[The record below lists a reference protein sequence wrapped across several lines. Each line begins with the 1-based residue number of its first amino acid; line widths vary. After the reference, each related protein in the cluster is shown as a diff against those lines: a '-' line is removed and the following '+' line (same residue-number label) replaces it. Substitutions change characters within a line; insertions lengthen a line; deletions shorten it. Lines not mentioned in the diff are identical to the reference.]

1 MNRIFKVIWSEARNA
16 YVVVSELTKRQ
27 SKSCSTKKLLA
38 TLIAAGVFSM
48 AGMHAPVTAAEPKV
62 GLVDSTHYAAIAV
75 TDKGGNHTANP
86 GSGFTMQTLTVYD
99 QNGNPTEEKRKY
111 YVRNGFTVY
120 IQKQEH
126 VLTGST
132 DQELVIALVSGELA
146 DGGYVMS
153 STQNII
159 DPLVNSNNENV
170 TTVLGQS
177 LNGTSLNT
185 YIAAVNGGIDASSD
199 WDYIIQDVN
208 GKWVNV
214 KDDTNTSKLV
224 DVTLGA
230 DKNYY
235 YQNKKINIENVY
247 FLKKGNVATPMA
259 FLDSNGGIYTGTV
272 RGLHNE
278 YLMTGQDADGNIYTY
293 WGAKADDDN
302 TLLAKSGITVGQ
314 LNKSFDTLEANEQRL
329 ADADIK
335 SIKLNEADKTINL
348 IRNDYDGTSVAGG
361 LTLGSGGGDGG
372 EDTYV
377 TIANTD
383 GTIKLPSGSK
393 VVAKDFKDNK
403 LTVLSINGEDYQ
415 LSGVDTNTTYT
426 ISSNKG
432 DGNVVKKYTITGTDD
447 TTMEFVDTDT
457 RVTSGSIRYSEQE
470 IGEDGAPTSGIKG
483 TLTLGVNDDSSI
495 TITGLNDTTLKSG
508 GFDIDVSG
516 EEGES
521 ETSRKVFYIE
531 DTAGNRIE
539 IENVANIEDV
549 NVVRDKVE
557 QGFNVSAGSKTHN
570 IKLGET
576 LSFVNGTNT
585 EVSLD
590 DSGAIK
596 IDATDTKNTTV
607 AGKNI
612 TVDGTYQAD
621 GSIKYTVNTKD
632 DVEFNKVT
640 VGKTTGFNG
649 VVISGSGI
657 NMNGQKVTGLA
668 AGTENSDA
676 VNVQQLNNASIKKF
690 TVDSSN
696 KSISLEKNDGT
707 SIVNSISF
715 ATKENT
721 GSDTVLTV
729 GDGTKSFDLITGSRV
744 SVAKNSAN
752 RLSSITVNGTS
763 YDINDYQV
771 KAGTYTVNNGSV
783 TLAMQKNGVDIN
795 ETVVIKGIVTSSEVA
810 ASKTEVKA
818 GNNVEVTPTH
828 GTDGHDI
835 YTINAKDTTLDSD
848 NSSKT
853 LAEGGMGFDYKI
865 KDTDENEVTI
875 TDIASANKLKVVNS
889 QVETNTSNITT
900 NTNNITT
907 NTKNITNNTQNIT
920 ENATKI
926 AKGFNVSDGTNT
938 MNFALGDT
946 VNFNGTGAASVSV
959 DENTGAVSINAIETK
974 AGTNI
979 AVKNVDGKYEVSTTD
994 AVVFTSVTANTAN
1007 IGGIG
1012 ISNTGITMNNQ
1023 KITGLKA
1030 GTEDSDAVN
1039 FGQLKEYATAAG
1051 SNTKVLAGNNISVD
1065 YNTSNNGENKYTVG
1079 LKNNVT
1085 LGSDDENGSLVVKSS
1100 VGDVLISNGQII
1112 GDKYAITN
1120 DGGAIFANGVIS
1132 AAGDGTFRAANGSFT
1147 VFADGTFRAANG
1159 SFTVLA
1165 DGTVDSKM
1173 GADGRLLATSQGLSV
1188 AKGSSSFGVTGAG
1201 ISLSW
1206 GESALVVDE
1215 GGTAIKG
1222 GLNVL
1227 GSKITNVAAGEADT
1241 DAVNVGQ
1248 LRKAIT
1254 AGDTHIKSGVYQ
1266 VGEVSL
1272 DEEGNKSQ
1280 GVSIDVV
1287 DGSGNVTGNVKITDV
1302 AKASDLGDVFKLDAD
1317 LKNSESNVTTV
1328 VDAVNKLNDKVGNL
1342 KYSVVEEGAI
1352 DDGDDTTTAIGK
1364 LNQALQNV
1372 SLEATAHNTVS
1383 NAAGDTNITI
1393 SESTNSD
1400 GGTNYALALNKQ
1412 KINLGN
1418 VIIEGEKGSITAKNV
1433 TAGKT
1438 SIGDAGVQFDGKT
1451 YIGENG
1457 INANDQNITNV
1468 AAGELSE
1475 TSKDAVN
1482 GSQLYA
1488 TNQQV
1493 NQNTANIN
1501 SLDNRISK
1509 LGSRVNK
1516 VGAGAAALA
1525 ALHPMDFDPDDKLSF
1540 AVGMGNY
1547 AGENAA
1553 AIGAFYRPNEKVMMS
1568 IGGTYGNNENMVNVG
1583 LSFALDRTNNV
1594 SNSRTAMAHE
1604 IVELRAHVAKQDQQ
1618 IAQLTALV
1626 NKLVG
1631 KDAVKGEGV
1640 LFPDVPENHWAYEYI
1655 NGLVQAGVI
1664 EGYPDGTFGG
1674 ERSLTR
1680 FEFATMLYK
1689 AMLKGTMM
1697 NNEIMK
1703 EFESEISRIRIDRIS
1718 GKDNDANKIERVR
1731 VNYQNRDSYG
1741 TRIAK

>member
-48 AGMHAPVTAAEPKV
+48 AGMHAPVSAAEV
-62 GLVDSTHYAAIAV
+62 GLVANTHYAAIAV
-75 TDKGGNHTANP
+75 TDKNGNPNTHP
-86 GSGFTMQTLTVYD
+86 GSRDYTKQMLTVYD
-99 QNGNPTEEKRKY
+99 QNGNPTEEKREY

-126 VLTGST
+126 VLTGSKE
-132 DQELVIALVSGELA
+132 QELVIALVSGKP
-146 DGGYVMS
+146 DKGKVMS

-185 YIAAVNGGIDASSD
+185 YIAAVNGGIDASST

-208 GKWVNV
+208 GTWVNV
-214 KDDTNTSKLV
+214 KDSTNASKLV
-224 DVTLGA
+224 ELTRGTDG
-230 DKNYY
+230 NYY
-235 YQNKKINIENVY
+235 YGSQKINIENVY
-247 FLKKGNVATPMA
+247 FLKKGNVATPMS
-259 FLDSNGGIYTGTV
+259 FVDSNGSIYTGTV

-278 YLMTGQDADGNIYTY
+278 YLMTGQDAEGNIYTY

-302 TLLAKSGITVGQ
+302 TLLANSGITVGQ

-335 SIKLNEADKTINL
+335 SIKLNETNKTINL
-348 IRNDYDGTSVAGG
+348 IRNDIAETLVAGG
-361 LTLGSGGGDGG
+361 LTLGSGGGVDG

-393 VVAKDFKDNK
+393 VVATASEDKK
-403 LTVLSINGEDYQ
+403 LTGLSINGIDYQ
-415 LSGVDTNTTYT
+415 LSGVDTDTTYT
-426 ISSNKG
+426 ISSENG
-432 DGNVVKKYTITGTDD
+432 TGNVVKKYKITGSDSSI
-447 TTMEFVDTDT
+447 MEFVDTDT
-457 RVTSGSIRYSEQE
+457 RVTSGSISYSGQE
-470 IGEDGAPTSGIKG
+470 KGEDGVPTSGIKG
-483 TLTLGVNDDSSI
+483 TLTLGVNDGSSI
-495 TITGLNDTTLKSG
+495 TITGLNDTTLRAG
-508 GFDIDVSG
+508 DADEDISVD
-516 EEGES
+516 EEGNPTDARKLTIYDTVGNAVVLNDIAKDSELQEVS
-521 ETSRKVFYIE
+521 SRVENNETSITNINKLLDSGFKVA
-531 DTAGNRIE
+531 DTKSHEA
-539 IENVANIEDV
+539 
-549 NVVRDKVE
+549 
-557 QGFNVSAGSKTHN
+557 T
-570 IKLGET
+570 IKLG
-576 LSFVNGTNT
+576 NT
-585 EVSLD
+585 ITFAAE
-590 DSGAIK
+590 GAADVTVDPTGRVVVK
-596 IDATDTKNTTV
+596 ATDTRYQITEKEKDVSTPTNVVKTYNFKEIDSSEEGFDFVDTDTKYTAGTGITIDPNNNNQISIIPNAVANSVSISYKANNETAKSVSLSDGLNFVQGDNVQISTGANGVVNISATDTNTYTTSASYDANTKTATFTRNDGKTYDLNLSTITSGLGSMSSWTAKDNNGSLAIGNNGVVKFVGDGDADVTLTSDNGEAIVTVSATDTRNTTV
-607 AGKNI
+607 GSKNIDVQYAEDELQYTVNLKNDVELGSDSEEGSLKVRSSVGDVLISNGQIIGDKYAITNDGGAIFADGVISAAGDGTFRAANGSFTVFADGTVDSKLGDDGRFLATSDGLSVTKGSSNFVVTGDGVSLSAGKNAL
-612 TVDGTYQAD
+612 VVNADGTAIAGGLNVL
-621 GSIKYTVNTKD
+621 GSKITNV
-632 DVEFNKVT
+632 
-640 VGKTTGFNG
+640 
-649 VVISGSGI
+649 
-657 NMNGQKVTGLA
+657 A
-668 AGTENSDA
+668 AGVDDTDA
-676 VNVQQLNNASIKKF
+676 VNVSQL
-690 TVDSSN
+690 
-696 KSISLEKNDGT
+696 
-707 SIVNSISF
+707 
-715 ATKENT
+715 
-721 GSDTVLTV
+721 
-729 GDGTKSFDLITGSRV
+729 
-744 SVAKNSAN
+744 
-752 RLSSITVNGTS
+752 
-763 YDINDYQV
+763 
-771 KAGTYTVNNGSV
+771 KA
-783 TLAMQKNGVDIN
+783 
-795 ETVVIKGIVTSSEVA
+795 VA
-810 ASKTEVKA
+810 ASSKTEVVGEK
-818 GNNVEVTPTH
+818 NINV
-828 GTDGHDI
+828 
-835 YTINAKDTTLDSD
+835 
-848 NSSKT
+848 
-853 LAEGGMGFDYKI
+853 
-865 KDTDENEVTI
+865 NEVT
-875 TDIASANKLKVVNS
+875 AA
-889 QVETNTSNITT
+889 
-900 NTNNITT
+900 
-907 NTKNITNNTQNIT
+907 
-920 ENATKI
+920 
-926 AKGFNVSDGTNT
+926 DGH
-938 MNFALGDT
+938 
-946 VNFNGTGAASVSV
+946 
-959 DENTGAVSINAIETK
+959 SIYK
-974 AGTNI
+974 
-979 AVKNVDGKYEVSTTD
+979 
-994 AVVFTSVTANTAN
+994 
-1007 IGGIG
+1007 
-1012 ISNTGITMNNQ
+1012 
-1023 KITGLKA
+1023 
-1030 GTEDSDAVN
+1030 
-1039 FGQLKEYATAAG
+1039 
-1051 SNTKVLAGNNISVD
+1051 
-1065 YNTSNNGENKYTVG
+1065 VG
-1079 LKNNVT
+1079 LDNNVT
-1085 LGSDDENGSLVVKSS
+1085 LGSDTEDGSLLVKSS

-1120 DGGAIFANGVIS
+1120 DGGAIFADGVIS

-1147 VFADGTFRAANG
+1147 VFADGTVDSKLGDDGRFLATSDGLSVTKG
-1159 SFTVLA
+1159 SSNFVVTGDGVSLSAGKNALVVNA
-1165 DGTVDSKM
+1165 DGT
-1173 GADGRLLATSQGLSV
+1173 
-1188 AKGSSSFGVTGAG
+1188 
-1201 ISLSW
+1201 
-1206 GESALVVDE
+1206 
-1215 GGTAIKG
+1215 AIAG

-1227 GSKITNVAAGEADT
+1227 GSKITNVAAGVDDT

-1248 LRKAIT
+1248 LREAVA
-1254 AGDTHIKSGVYQ
+1254 AGDTNTHIESATKAVANDNTVAFDIVDEKKQ
-1266 VGEVSL
+1266 TKVGE
-1272 DEEGNKSQ
+1272 
-1280 GVSIDVV
+1280 
-1287 DGSGNVTGNVKITDV
+1287 VKITDI
-1302 AKASDLGDVFKLDAD
+1302 AKASDLGDVSKLDAD
-1317 LKNSESNVTTV
+1317 LKNQGSNVTTV

-1568 IGGTYGNNENMVNVG
+1568 VGGTYGNDENMVNVG

-1664 EGYPDGTFGG
+1664 DGYPDGTFGG

-1680 FEFATMLYK
+1680 YEYATMLYK
-1689 AMLKGTMM
+1689 AMLKGTIL
-1697 NNEIMK
+1697 NRDIVK
-1703 EFESEISRIRIDRIS
+1703 EFESEIARIRVDRIS
-1718 GKDNDANKIERVR
+1718 GNDNDANKIERVR
-1731 VNYQNRDSYG
+1731 VNYQNRDNYG

>member
-99 QNGNPTEEKRKY
+99 QNGNPTEEKREY

-132 DQELVIALVSGELA
+132 DQELVIALVSGEPA

-335 SIKLNEADKTINL
+335 SIELDVSNKKINL
-348 IRNDYDGTSVAGG
+348 IRNDIAGTKVDGG

-432 DGNVVKKYTITGTDD
+432 AGNVVEKYTITGTDG

-457 RVTSGSIRYSEQE
+457 RVTSGSISYSEQE

-612 TVDGTYQAD
+612 TVDGTDQAD

-696 KSISLEKNDGT
+696 KSISLEKNNGT
-707 SIVNSISF
+707 SIENSISF
-715 ATKENT
+715 ATKVDTDN
-721 GSDTVLTV
+721 DTVLTV
-729 GDGTKSFDLITGSRV
+729 GDGTTSFDLITGSRV

-818 GNNVEVTPTH
+818 GDNVTVTPSQ
-828 GTDGHDI
+828 GTDGQKI
-835 YTINAKDTTLDSD
+835 YTINAKDTTLDSA
-848 NSSKT
+848 NSSRT
-853 LAEGGMGFDYKI
+853 SAEDGMGFDYKI

-875 TDIASANKLKVVNS
+875 TDIASATKLRAVNS

-907 NTKNITNNTQNIT
+907 NTNNITKNTQNIT
-920 ENATKI
+920 KNATEI
-926 AKGFNVSDGTNT
+926 AKGFSVSDGTNT
-938 MNFALGDT
+938 KKFALGDT

-959 DENTGAVSINAIETK
+959 DATTGEVSINAIETT

-979 AVKNVDGKYEVSTTD
+979 AVQNVDGKYVVSTTD
-994 AVVFTSVTANTAN
+994 DVVFTSVTANTAT

-1023 KITGLKA
+1023 KITGLAA
-1030 GTEDSDAVN
+1030 GEADTDAVN
-1039 FGQLKEYATAAG
+1039 LGQLKEYAATAGA
-1051 SNTKVLAGNNISVD
+1051 NTKVLAGKNISVES
-1065 YNTSNNGENKYTVG
+1065 NTDGGKNEYTVN
-1079 LKNNVT
+1079 LDNNVT
-1085 LGSDDENGSLVVKSS
+1085 LGSDSDDGSLLVKSS
-1100 VGDVLISNGQII
+1100 VGNVLISNGQII

-1120 DGGAIFANGVIS
+1120 DGGAIFADGVIS
-1132 AAGDGTFRAANGSFT
+1132 AAGDGTFRAANGNFT
-1147 VFADGTFRAANG
+1147 VFADGT
-1159 SFTVLA
+1159 
-1165 DGTVDSKM
+1165 VDSKL
-1173 GADGRLLATSQGLSV
+1173 GDDGRFLATSGGLSV
-1188 AKGSSSFGVTGAG
+1188 TKGSSNFVVTGAG
-1201 ISLSW
+1201 VSLSA
-1206 GESALVVDE
+1206 GKNALVVNAD
-1215 GGTAIKG
+1215 GTAIAG

-1227 GSKITNVAAGEADT
+1227 GSKITNVAAGVDDT

-1248 LRKAIT
+1248 LREAVA
-1254 AGDTHIKSGVYQ
+1254 AGDTNTHIESATKAVANDNTVAFDIVDEKKQ
-1266 VGEVSL
+1266 TKVGE
-1272 DEEGNKSQ
+1272 
-1280 GVSIDVV
+1280 
-1287 DGSGNVTGNVKITDV
+1287 VKITDI
-1302 AKASDLGDVFKLDAD
+1302 AKASDLGDVSKLDAD
-1317 LKNSESNVTTV
+1317 LKNQGSNVTTV
-1328 VDAVNKLNDKVGNL
+1328 VDAVNNLNDKVGDLQYLN
-1342 KYSVVEEGAI
+1342 VEK
-1352 DDGDDTTTAIGK
+1352 GDIKNGDNTTTAIGK
-1364 LNQALQNV
+1364 LNQALQDV
-1372 SLEATAHNTVS
+1372 RLEATAHNTVS
-1383 NAAGDTNITI
+1383 NADGDTNITI
-1393 SESTNSD
+1393 SESKNSD
-1400 GGTNYALALNKQ
+1400 GSTNYALALNKEN
-1412 KINLGN
+1412 IDLGK

-1664 EGYPDGTFGG
+1664 DGYPDGTFGG

-1680 FEFATMLYK
+1680 YEYATMLYK
-1689 AMLKGTMM
+1689 AMLKGTIL
-1697 NNEIMK
+1697 NRDIVK
-1703 EFESEISRIRIDRIS
+1703 EFESEIARIRVDRIS
-1718 GKDNDANKIERVR
+1718 GNDNDANKIERVR
-1731 VNYQNRDSYG
+1731 VNYQNRDNYG
-1741 TRIAK
+1741 SRIAK

>member
-132 DQELVIALVSGELA
+132 DQELVIALVSGEPA

-214 KDDTNTSKLV
+214 KNDTNTSKLV

-393 VVAKDFKDNK
+393 VVATASNDNK
-403 LTVLSINGEDYQ
+403 LTSLSINGIEYQ

-426 ISSNKG
+426 ISSKDG
-432 DGNVVKKYTITGTDD
+432 AGNVVKKYTITGTDG

-457 RVTSGSIRYSEQE
+457 RVTSGSIIYSEQE
-470 IGEDGAPTSGIKG
+470 IGKDGAPTSGIKG

-612 TVDGTYQAD
+612 TVDGTDQAD

-752 RLSSITVNGTS
+752 RLSLITVNGTS

-818 GNNVEVTPTH
+818 GNNVKVTPTH

-835 YTINAKDTTLDSD
+835 YTINAEDTTLDSV
-848 NSSKT
+848 NSSGT
-853 LAEGGMGFDYKI
+853 SAEDGMGFDYKI

-875 TDIASANKLKVVNS
+875 TDIAR
-889 QVETNTSNITT
+889 
-900 NTNNITT
+900 
-907 NTKNITNNTQNIT
+907 
-920 ENATKI
+920 
-926 AKGFNVSDGTNT
+926 D
-938 MNFALGDT
+938 
-946 VNFNGTGAASVSV
+946 
-959 DENTGAVSINAIETK
+959 
-974 AGTNI
+974 
-979 AVKNVDGKYEVSTTD
+979 
-994 AVVFTSVTANTAN
+994 
-1007 IGGIG
+1007 
-1012 ISNTGITMNNQ
+1012 
-1023 KITGLKA
+1023 
-1030 GTEDSDAVN
+1030 
-1039 FGQLKEYATAAG
+1039 
-1051 SNTKVLAGNNISVD
+1051 
-1065 YNTSNNGENKYTVG
+1065 
-1079 LKNNVT
+1079 
-1085 LGSDDENGSLVVKSS
+1085 
-1100 VGDVLISNGQII
+1100 
-1112 GDKYAITN
+1112 
-1120 DGGAIFANGVIS
+1120 
-1132 AAGDGTFRAANGSFT
+1132 
-1147 VFADGTFRAANG
+1147 
-1159 SFTVLA
+1159 
-1165 DGTVDSKM
+1165 
-1173 GADGRLLATSQGLSV
+1173 
-1188 AKGSSSFGVTGAG
+1188 
-1201 ISLSW
+1201 
-1206 GESALVVDE
+1206 
-1215 GGTAIKG
+1215 
-1222 GLNVL
+1222 
-1227 GSKITNVAAGEADT
+1227 
-1241 DAVNVGQ
+1241 
-1248 LRKAIT
+1248 RK
-1254 AGDTHIKSGVYQ
+1254 
-1266 VGEVSL
+1266 
-1272 DEEGNKSQ
+1272 
-1280 GVSIDVV
+1280 
-1287 DGSGNVTGNVKITDV
+1287 
-1302 AKASDLGDVFKLDAD
+1302 
-1317 LKNSESNVTTV
+1317 
-1328 VDAVNKLNDKVGNL
+1328 
-1342 KYSVVEEGAI
+1342 SVV
-1352 DDGDDTTTAIGK
+1352 
-1364 LNQALQNV
+1364 
-1372 SLEATAHNTVS
+1372 
-1383 NAAGDTNITI
+1383 
-1393 SESTNSD
+1393 
-1400 GGTNYALALNKQ
+1400 
-1412 KINLGN
+1412 
-1418 VIIEGEKGSITAKNV
+1418 
-1433 TAGKT
+1433 
-1438 SIGDAGVQFDGKT
+1438 
-1451 YIGENG
+1451 
-1457 INANDQNITNV
+1457 
-1468 AAGELSE
+1468 
-1475 TSKDAVN
+1475 
-1482 GSQLYA
+1482 
-1488 TNQQV
+1488 
-1493 NQNTANIN
+1493 
-1501 SLDNRISK
+1501 
-1509 LGSRVNK
+1509 
-1516 VGAGAAALA
+1516 
-1525 ALHPMDFDPDDKLSF
+1525 
-1540 AVGMGNY
+1540 
-1547 AGENAA
+1547 
-1553 AIGAFYRPNEKVMMS
+1553 
-1568 IGGTYGNNENMVNVG
+1568 
-1583 LSFALDRTNNV
+1583 
-1594 SNSRTAMAHE
+1594 
-1604 IVELRAHVAKQDQQ
+1604 
-1618 IAQLTALV
+1618 
-1626 NKLVG
+1626 
-1631 KDAVKGEGV
+1631 
-1640 LFPDVPENHWAYEYI
+1640 
-1655 NGLVQAGVI
+1655 
-1664 EGYPDGTFGG
+1664 
-1674 ERSLTR
+1674 
-1680 FEFATMLYK
+1680 
-1689 AMLKGTMM
+1689 
-1697 NNEIMK
+1697 
-1703 EFESEISRIRIDRIS
+1703 
-1718 GKDNDANKIERVR
+1718 
-1731 VNYQNRDSYG
+1731 
-1741 TRIAK
+1741 

>member
-48 AGMHAPVTAAEPKV
+48 AGMHAPVTAAEPEV
-62 GLVDSTHYAAIAV
+62 GLVASTHYAAIAV
-75 TDKGGNHTANP
+75 TDKGGNPTANP
-86 GSGFTMQTLTVYD
+86 GSGFTKQTLTVYD
-99 QNGNPTEEKRKY
+99 QNGNPTKEQREY
-111 YVRNGFTVY
+111 YVRNGFNVY
-120 IQKQEH
+120 IQKQEQ
-126 VLTGST
+126 VLTGSKV
-132 DQELVIALVSGELA
+132 QELVIALVSGEP
-146 DGGYVMS
+146 DSEYVMS

-159 DPLVNSNNENV
+159 DPLVNSNNKNV

-185 YIAAVNGGIDASSD
+185 YIAAVNGGIDALST

-214 KDDTNTSKLV
+214 KDGANNSQLV
-224 DVTLGA
+224 EVALEA
-230 DKNYY
+230 DGNYY
-235 YQNKKINIENVY
+235 YGNKKINKENVY
-247 FLKKGNVATPMA
+247 FLKKDDKATKATPMA

-278 YLMTGQDADGNIYTY
+278 YLMTGQDAAGNIYTY

-302 TLLAKSGITVGQ
+302 TLLANSGITVGQ

-335 SIKLNEADKTINL
+335 SIELDVSNKKINL
-348 IRNDYDGTSVAGG
+348 IRNDIAGTKVDGG
-361 LTLGSGGGDGG
+361 LTLGSGGGVKGV
-372 EDTYV
+372 DTYV
-377 TIANTD
+377 TIKNKD
-383 GTIKLPSGSK
+383 GTIELPSGSK
-393 VVAKDFKDNK
+393 VVAKPSEDNK
-403 LTVLSINGEDYQ
+403 LTVLSINGIDYQ
-415 LSGVDTNTTYT
+415 LSGVDTNTTHT
-426 ISSNKG
+426 ISSEDG
-432 DGNVVKKYTITGTDD
+432 TGNVVKKYTITGTDG

-457 RVTSGSIRYSEQE
+457 RVTSGSISYSEQE
-470 IGEDGAPTSGIKG
+470 RGEDGAPTSGIKG

-516 EEGES
+516 EVGES

-612 TVDGTYQAD
+612 TVDGTDQAD

-696 KSISLEKNDGT
+696 KSISLEKNNGT
-707 SIVNSISF
+707 SIENSISF
-715 ATKENT
+715 ATKVDTDN
-721 GSDTVLTV
+721 DTVLTV
-729 GDGTKSFDLITGSRV
+729 GDGTTSFDLITGSRV
-744 SVAKNSAN
+744 SVAKNSAD

-783 TLAMQKNGVDIN
+783 TLDMQNNGVDIN
-795 ETVVIKGIVTSSEVA
+795 EKVVINGILTSSEVA
-810 ASKTEVKA
+810 ASKTEVEA
-818 GNNVEVTPTH
+818 GDNVTVTSTH

-835 YTINAKDTTLDSD
+835 YTINAEDTTLDSD
-848 NSSKT
+848 KSSKT

-875 TDIASANKLKVVNS
+875 TDIASATKLRAVNS

-994 AVVFTSVTANTAN
+994 DVVFTSVTANTANINTAN

-1023 KITGLKA
+1023 KITGLEA

-1039 FGQLKEYATAAG
+1039 FGQLKEYATKAG
-1051 SNTKVLAGNNISVD
+1051 SNTKVSAGDDNISVNH
-1065 YNTSNNGENKYTVG
+1065 NTSNNGENEYTVG
-1079 LKNNVT
+1079 LNNNVT
-1085 LGSDDENGSLVVKSS
+1085 LGSDDENGSLVVKSN
-1100 VGDVLISNGQII
+1100 VGDMLISNGQII
-1112 GDKYAITN
+1112 GDKYALTN

-1132 AAGDGTFRAANGSFT
+1132 AAGDGTFRAANGNFT
-1147 VFADGTFRAANG
+1147 VFADGT
-1159 SFTVLA
+1159 
-1165 DGTVDSKM
+1165 VDSKL
-1173 GADGRLLATSQGLSV
+1173 GDDGRFLATSGGLSV
-1188 AKGSSSFGVTGAG
+1188 TKGSSNFVVTGAG
-1201 ISLSW
+1201 VSLSA
-1206 GESALVVDE
+1206 GKNALVVNAD
-1215 GGTAIKG
+1215 GTAIAG

-1227 GSKITNVAAGEADT
+1227 GSKITNVAAGVDDT

-1248 LRKAIT
+1248 LREAVA
-1254 AGDTHIKSGVYQ
+1254 AGDTNTHIESATKAVANDNTVAFDIVDEKKQ
-1266 VGEVSL
+1266 TKVGE
-1272 DEEGNKSQ
+1272 
-1280 GVSIDVV
+1280 
-1287 DGSGNVTGNVKITDV
+1287 VKITDI
-1302 AKASDLGDVFKLDAD
+1302 AKASDLGDVSKLDAD
-1317 LKNSESNVTTV
+1317 LKNQGSNVTTV
-1328 VDAVNKLNDKVGNL
+1328 VDAVNNLNDKVGDLQYLN
-1342 KYSVVEEGAI
+1342 VEK
-1352 DDGDDTTTAIGK
+1352 GDIKNGDNTTTAIGK
-1364 LNQALQNV
+1364 LNQALQDV
-1372 SLEATAHNTVS
+1372 RLEATAHNTVS
-1383 NAAGDTNITI
+1383 NADGDTNITI
-1393 SESTNSD
+1393 SESKNSD
-1400 GGTNYALALNKQ
+1400 GSTNYALALNKEN
-1412 KINLGN
+1412 IDLGK
-1418 VIIEGEKGSITAKNV
+1418 VIIEGEEGSI

-1438 SIGDAGVQFDGKT
+1438 SIGDAGVKFDGKT
-1451 YIGENG
+1451 YIDEQGL
-1457 INANDQNITNV
+1457 NANNQKITNV
-1468 AAGELSE
+1468 AAGEVSE

-1488 TNQQV
+1488 TNQQI
-1493 NQNTANIN
+1493 NQNIANIN
-1501 SLDNRISK
+1501 NLDNKISR

-1525 ALHPMDFDPDDKLSF
+1525 ALHPLDFDPDDKLSF

-1547 AGENAA
+1547 AGQNAA

-1568 IGGTYGNNENMVNVG
+1568 VGGTYGNDENMVNVG

-1594 SNSRTAMAHE
+1594 SNSRTAMARE
-1604 IVELRAHVAKQDQQ
+1604 IIELRSHVAKQDQQ

-1631 KDAVKGEGV
+1631 YDVVKGEGV

-1664 EGYPDGTFGG
+1664 DGYPDGTFGG

-1680 FEFATMLYK
+1680 YEYASMLYK
-1689 AMLKGTMM
+1689 AMLKGT
-1697 NNEIMK
+1697 ILHKDIAK
-1703 EFESEISRIRIDRIS
+1703 EFESEIARIRVDRIS

-1731 VNYQNRDSYG
+1731 VNYQNRDNYG
-1741 TRIAK
+1741 SRIAK

>member
-48 AGMHAPVTAAEPKV
+48 AGMHAPVSAADV
-62 GLVDSTHYAAIAV
+62 GLVAKTDYAAIAV
-75 TDKGGNHTANP
+75 KDINGNPNTSPVSNYKKVK
-86 GSGFTMQTLTVYD
+86 LTVYD
-99 QNGNPTEEKRKY
+99 QNGNPTGEQREY
-111 YVRNGFTVY
+111 YVRKGFTVY
-120 IQKQEH
+120 LQKQEQ
-126 VLTGST
+126 VLTGSNV
-132 DQELVIALVSGELA
+132 QEIVIALVSGKPET
-146 DGGYVMS
+146 GSVMS

-159 DPLVNSNNENV
+159 DPLVNSRNENV

-185 YIAAVNGGIDASSD
+185 YIAAVNGGIDAIST

-208 GKWVNV
+208 GKWVKVN
-214 KDDTNTSKLV
+214 DSTDSTNKSRLV
-224 DVTLGA
+224 DVTWRDDG
-230 DKNYY
+230 NYY
-235 YQNKKINIENVY
+235 YQNQKINIENVY
-247 FLKKGNVATPMA
+247 FLKKNAEDTKATPMA

-278 YLMTGQDADGNIYTY
+278 YLMTGQDANENIYTY
-293 WGAKADDDN
+293 WGSKADDDN
-302 TLLAKSGITVGQ
+302 TLLANSGITVGQ

-335 SIKLNEADKTINL
+335 SIKLDENAKTINL
-348 IRNDYDGTSVAGG
+348 IRNDIAGTKVDGG
-361 LTLGSGGGDGG
+361 LTLGSGGGKDGY
-372 EDTYV
+372 DTYV
-377 TIANTD
+377 SVKNTD
-383 GTIKLPSGSK
+383 GEIQLPSGSK
-393 VVAKDFKDNK
+393 VVATASEDKK
-403 LTVLSINGEDYQ
+403 LTGLSINGIAYQ

-426 ISSNKG
+426 ISSEDG
-432 DGNVVKKYTITGTDD
+432 TGNVVKTYKITGSDSRI
-447 TTMEFVDTDT
+447 MEFVDTDT
-457 RVTSGSIRYSEQE
+457 RVTSGSISYSEQE
-470 IGEDGAPTSGIKG
+470 IGEDGAPSSGIKG

-576 LSFVNGTNT
+576 LNFVNGTNT

-612 TVDGTYQAD
+612 TVDGTDQAD

-696 KSISLEKNDGT
+696 KSISLEKNNGT
-707 SIVNSISF
+707 SIENSISF
-715 ATKENT
+715 ATKVDTDN
-721 GSDTVLTV
+721 DTVLTV
-729 GDGTKSFDLITGSRV
+729 GDGTTSFDLITGSRV
-744 SVAKNSAN
+744 SVAKNSAD

-783 TLAMQKNGVDIN
+783 TLDMQNNGVDIN
-795 ETVVIKGIVTSSEVA
+795 EKVVINGIVTSSEVA
-810 ASKTEVKA
+810 ASKTEVKE
-818 GNNVEVTPTH
+818 GDNVTVTSSQ

-835 YTINAKDTTLDSD
+835 YTIKAKDTTLDSD

-853 LAEGGMGFDYKI
+853 SAEDGMGFDYKI
-865 KDTDENEVTI
+865 KDTDENTVTI
-875 TDIASANKLKVVNS
+875 TDIASATKLRAVNS
-889 QVETNTSNITT
+889 QVETNTSNIAT

-907 NTKNITNNTQNIT
+907 NANNITNNTQNIT
-920 ENATKI
+920 RNTTEI
-926 AKGFNVSDGTNT
+926 AKGFSVSDGTNT
-938 MNFALGDT
+938 KNFALGDT

-959 DENTGAVSINAIETK
+959 DAKTGAVSINAIETT
-974 AGTNI
+974 AGKNI

-994 AVVFTSVTANTAN
+994 AVVFTSVTANTANINTAN

-1039 FGQLKEYATAAG
+1039 LGQLKKYAATAGA
-1051 SNTKVLAGNNISVD
+1051 NTKVLAGKNISVES
-1065 YNTSNNGENKYTVG
+1065 NTAGGQNEYTVN
-1079 LKNNVT
+1079 LDNNVT
-1085 LGSDDENGSLVVKSS
+1085 LGSDTEDGSLVVKSS

-1112 GDKYAITN
+1112 GDKYALTN

-1147 VFADGTFRAANG
+1147 VFADGT
-1159 SFTVLA
+1159 
-1165 DGTVDSKM
+1165 VDSKM
-1173 GADGRLLATSQGLSV
+1173 GEDGRLLITNQGLSV
-1188 AKGSSSFGVTGAG
+1188 AKGSNTFVVTSDG
-1201 ISLSW
+1201 ISLSA
-1206 GESALVVDE
+1206 GDSALVV
-1215 GGTAIKG
+1215 GASGTAIKG

-1248 LRKAIT
+1248 LREAIT

-1266 VGEVSL
+1266 VGEVSV
-1272 DEEGNKSQ
+1272 DEKGNKSQ

-1287 DGSGNVTGNVKITDV
+1287 DGSDNVTGKVKITDV
-1302 AKASDLGDVFKLDAD
+1302 AKASDLGDVSKLDAD
-1317 LKNSESNVTTV
+1317 LKNQGSNVATV
-1328 VDAVNKLNDKVGNL
+1328 VDAVNKLNDKVGDLQYLN
-1342 KYSVVEEGAI
+1342 VEKGAI
-1352 DDGDDTTTAIGK
+1352 KNGDDTTTAIGK

>member
-75 TDKGGNHTANP
+75 TDKGGNPTANP
-86 GSGFTMQTLTVYD
+86 GDGFTQQTLTVYD
-99 QNGNPTEEKRKY
+99 QNGNSTGETRDY

-120 IQKQEH
+120 IQKQEQ
-126 VLTGST
+126 VLTGSKV
-132 DQELVIALVSGELA
+132 QELVIALVSGEA
-146 DGGYVMS
+146 ENGGYVMS

-185 YIAAVNGGIDASSD
+185 YIAAVNGGIDALST

-224 DVTLGA
+224 EVALEA
-230 DKNYY
+230 DGNYY
-235 YQNKKINIENVY
+235 YGNKKINKENVY

-302 TLLAKSGITVGQ
+302 TLLANSGITVGQ

-335 SIKLNEADKTINL
+335 SIKLDKDHKTINL
-348 IRNDYDGTSVAGG
+348 IRNDIAGNSVAGG
-361 LTLGSGGGDGG
+361 LTLGSGGGDG

-377 TIANTD
+377 TIKNTD
-383 GTIKLPSGSK
+383 GEIKLPSGSR
-393 VVAKDFKDNK
+393 VVATASADNK
-403 LTVLSINGEDYQ
+403 LTSLSINSKDYQ
-415 LSGVDTNTTYT
+415 LSKYQITEKAEDASTPA
-426 ISSNKG
+426 
-432 DGNVVKKYTITGTDD
+432 NVVKTYNFNEIGSSEASVDLVDTD
-447 TTMEFVDTDT
+447 TTYSVEDVTDSTSGAKSAKKLVNNLGQEIGTFVDTDT
-457 RVTSGSIRYSEQE
+457 DTKYTAGTGIRIDPSDNNKISIIPSEVANSVR
-470 IGEDGAPTSGIKG
+470 ISYKANGESAQSVSLSK
-483 TLTLGVNDDSSI
+483 
-495 TITGLNDTTLKSG
+495 GLNFVQGKNVQIST
-508 GFDIDVSG
+508 G
-516 EEGES
+516 ENG
-521 ETSRKVFYIE
+521 V
-531 DTAGNRIE
+531 
-539 IENVANIEDV
+539 VNI
-549 NVVRDKVE
+549 
-557 QGFNVSAGSKTHN
+557 S
-570 IKLGET
+570 
-576 LSFVNGTNT
+576 
-585 EVSLD
+585 
-590 DSGAIK
+590 
-596 IDATDTKNTTV
+596 ATDTNTQNTTV

-612 TVDGTYQAD
+612 TVSADSQENGT
-621 GSIKYTVNTKD
+621 IKYIVKTND
-632 DVEFNKVT
+632 EVEFNKVT

-657 NMNGQKVTGLA
+657 TMNNQQITGLA
-668 AGTENSDA
+668 AGVADTDA
-676 VNVQQLNNASIKKF
+676 VNL
-690 TVDSSN
+690 
-696 KSISLEKNDGT
+696 
-707 SIVNSISF
+707 
-715 ATKENT
+715 
-721 GSDTVLTV
+721 
-729 GDGTKSFDLITGSRV
+729 
-744 SVAKNSAN
+744 
-752 RLSSITVNGTS
+752 
-763 YDINDYQV
+763 
-771 KAGTYTVNNGSV
+771 
-783 TLAMQKNGVDIN
+783 
-795 ETVVIKGIVTSSEVA
+795 
-810 ASKTEVKA
+810 
-818 GNNVEVTPTH
+818 
-828 GTDGHDI
+828 
-835 YTINAKDTTLDSD
+835 
-848 NSSKT
+848 
-853 LAEGGMGFDYKI
+853 
-865 KDTDENEVTI
+865 
-875 TDIASANKLKVVNS
+875 
-889 QVETNTSNITT
+889 
-900 NTNNITT
+900 
-907 NTKNITNNTQNIT
+907 
-920 ENATKI
+920 
-926 AKGFNVSDGTNT
+926 
-938 MNFALGDT
+938 
-946 VNFNGTGAASVSV
+946 
-959 DENTGAVSINAIETK
+959 
-974 AGTNI
+974 
-979 AVKNVDGKYEVSTTD
+979 
-994 AVVFTSVTANTAN
+994 
-1007 IGGIG
+1007 
-1012 ISNTGITMNNQ
+1012 
-1023 KITGLKA
+1023 
-1030 GTEDSDAVN
+1030 
-1039 FGQLKEYATAAG
+1039 GQLREYAATAGA
-1051 SNTKVLAGNNISVD
+1051 NTKVLAGKNIRVES
-1065 YNTSNNGENKYTVG
+1065 NTDGGKNEYTVN
-1079 LKNNVT
+1079 LDNNVT
-1085 LGSDDENGSLVVKSS
+1085 LGSDSDDGSLLVKSS
-1100 VGDVLISNGQII
+1100 VGNVLISNGQII

-1120 DGGAIFANGVIS
+1120 DGGAIFADGVIS
-1132 AAGDGTFRAANGSFT
+1132 AAGDGTFRAANGNFT
-1147 VFADGTFRAANG
+1147 VFADGT
-1159 SFTVLA
+1159 
-1165 DGTVDSKM
+1165 VDSKL
-1173 GADGRLLATSQGLSV
+1173 GDDGRFLATSGGLSV
-1188 AKGSSSFGVTGAG
+1188 TKGSSNFVVTGAG
-1201 ISLSW
+1201 VSLSA
-1206 GESALVVDE
+1206 GKNALVVNAD
-1215 GGTAIKG
+1215 GTAIAG

-1227 GSKITNVAAGEADT
+1227 GSKITNVAAGVDDT

-1248 LRKAIT
+1248 LREAVA
-1254 AGDTHIKSGVYQ
+1254 AGDTNTHIESATKAVANDNTVAFDIVDEKKQ
-1266 VGEVSL
+1266 TKVGE
-1272 DEEGNKSQ
+1272 
-1280 GVSIDVV
+1280 
-1287 DGSGNVTGNVKITDV
+1287 VKITDI
-1302 AKASDLGDVFKLDAD
+1302 AKASDLGDVSKLDAD
-1317 LKNSESNVTTV
+1317 LKNQGSNVTTV
-1328 VDAVNKLNDKVGNL
+1328 VDAVNNLNDKVGDLQYLN
-1342 KYSVVEEGAI
+1342 VEK
-1352 DDGDDTTTAIGK
+1352 GDIKNGDNTTTAIGK

-1547 AGENAA
+1547 AGQNAA

-1568 IGGTYGNNENMVNVG
+1568 VGGTYGNDENMVNVG

-1594 SNSRTAMAHE
+1594 SNSRTAMARE
-1604 IVELRAHVAKQDQQ
+1604 IIELRSHVAKQDQQ

-1631 KDAVKGEGV
+1631 NDVVKGEGV

-1664 EGYPDGTFGG
+1664 DGYPDGTFGG

-1680 FEFATMLYK
+1680 YEYASMLYK
-1689 AMLKGTMM
+1689 AMLKGT
-1697 NNEIMK
+1697 ILHKDIAK
-1703 EFESEISRIRIDRIS
+1703 EFESEIARIRVDRIS

-1731 VNYQNRDSYG
+1731 VNYQNRDNYG
-1741 TRIAK
+1741 SRIAK

>member
-48 AGMHAPVTAAEPKV
+48 AGMHAPVTAAEPETEV
-62 GLVDSTHYAAIAV
+62 GLVASTHYAAIAV
-75 TDKGGNHTANP
+75 IDINKYPTANP
-86 GSGFTMQTLTVYD
+86 GDDFERQWLTVYD
-99 QNGNPTEEKRKY
+99 QNGNPTKEQREY
-111 YVRNGFTVY
+111 YVRKGFNVY
-120 IQKQEH
+120 IQKQEQ
-126 VLTGST
+126 VLTGSKV
-132 DQELVIALVSGELA
+132 QELVIALVSGEP
-146 DGGYVMS
+146 DSGYVMS

-302 TLLAKSGITVGQ
+302 TLLANSGITVGQ

-329 ADADIK
+329 AAADIK
-335 SIKLNEADKTINL
+335 SIKLDVDHKTINL
-348 IRNDYDGTSVAGG
+348 IRNDIAGNSVAGG
-361 LTLGSGGGDGG
+361 LTLGSGGGVDGK
-372 EDTYV
+372 DTYV

-383 GTIKLPSGSK
+383 GTIQLPSGSK

-403 LTVLSINGEDYQ
+403 LTVLSINGIDYQ

-426 ISSNKG
+426 ISSKDG
-432 DGNVVKKYTITGTDD
+432 TGNVVKTYKITGSDSS
-447 TTMEFVDTDT
+447 TMEFVDTDT
-457 RVTSGSIRYSEQE
+457 RVTSGSISYSEQE

-612 TVDGTYQAD
+612 TVDGTDQAD

-696 KSISLEKNDGT
+696 KSISLEKNNGT
-707 SIVNSISF
+707 SIENSISF
-715 ATKENT
+715 ATKVDTDN
-721 GSDTVLTV
+721 DTVLTV
-729 GDGTKSFDLITGSRV
+729 GDGTTSFDLITGSRV
-744 SVAKNSAN
+744 SVAKNSAD

-783 TLAMQKNGVDIN
+783 TLDMQNNGVDIN
-795 ETVVIKGIVTSSEVA
+795 EKVVINGIVTSSEVA

-818 GNNVEVTPTH
+818 GDNVTVTPSQ
-828 GTDGHDI
+828 GTDGQKI
-835 YTINAKDTTLDSD
+835 YTINAKDTTLDSA
-848 NSSKT
+848 NSSRT
-853 LAEGGMGFDYKI
+853 SAEDGMGFDYKI

-875 TDIASANKLKVVNS
+875 TDIASATKLRAVNS

-907 NTKNITNNTQNIT
+907 NTNNITKNTQNIT
-920 ENATKI
+920 KNATEI
-926 AKGFNVSDGTNT
+926 AKGFSVSDGTNT
-938 MNFALGDT
+938 KKFALGDT

-959 DENTGAVSINAIETK
+959 DATTGEVSINAIETT

-979 AVKNVDGKYEVSTTD
+979 AVQNVDGKYVVSTTD
-994 AVVFTSVTANTAN
+994 DVVFTSVTANTAT

-1023 KITGLKA
+1023 KITGLAA
-1030 GTEDSDAVN
+1030 GEADTDAVN
-1039 FGQLKEYATAAG
+1039 LGQLKEYAATAGA
-1051 SNTKVLAGNNISVD
+1051 NTKVLAGKNISVES
-1065 YNTSNNGENKYTVG
+1065 NTDGGKNEYTVN
-1079 LKNNVT
+1079 LDNNVT
-1085 LGSDDENGSLVVKSS
+1085 LGSDSDDGSLLVKSS
-1100 VGDVLISNGQII
+1100 VGNVLISNGQII

-1120 DGGAIFANGVIS
+1120 DGGAIFADGVIS
-1132 AAGDGTFRAANGSFT
+1132 AAGDGTFRAANGNFT
-1147 VFADGTFRAANG
+1147 VFADGT
-1159 SFTVLA
+1159 
-1165 DGTVDSKM
+1165 VDSKL
-1173 GADGRLLATSQGLSV
+1173 GDDGRFLATSGGLSV
-1188 AKGSSSFGVTGAG
+1188 TKGSSNFVVTGAG
-1201 ISLSW
+1201 VSLSA
-1206 GESALVVDE
+1206 GKNALVVNAD
-1215 GGTAIKG
+1215 GTAIAG

-1227 GSKITNVAAGEADT
+1227 GSKITNVAAGVDDT

-1248 LRKAIT
+1248 LRDAVA

-1287 DGSGNVTGNVKITDV
+1287 DGSGSVTGKVKITDV
-1302 AKASDLGDVFKLDAD
+1302 AKASDLGDVSKLDAD

-1328 VDAVNKLNDKVGNL
+1328 VDAVNNLNDKVGDLQYLNVA
-1342 KYSVVEEGAI
+1342 KGDIVN
-1352 DDGDDTTTAIGK
+1352 GDDTTTAIGK

-1372 SLEATAHNTVS
+1372 SQKATAHNTVS
-1383 NAAGDTNITI
+1383 NADTNITI